1 MLERSTS
8 KAYLAMLICTVLWGF
23 MGIFTRRLSDEGL
36 GAMEVSFLRMI
47 TSVAILGSILLV
59 VDREA
64 LKIHKKDIWL
74 FIFFGIF
81 KMLADYFLFVA
92 QVRIQLSL
100 STVLQ
105 LLAPYWVILLSFLA
119 FREKVSAKTIFAAC
133 VAIVGCILA
142 TGLFEQGLIFDSI
155 GLIFGVLSGF
165 TFAFYAIGNKVML
178 DRGYSA
184 VTALVYIL
192 LFASIA
198 CIPFINF
205 GDMIR
210 DIDSRSVVGDLIIIG
225 PLMTLIPYYF
235 QTYSTKILS
244 PTVVMLIAL
253 LEVFVATLVGFF
265 YYHEHLSPIN
275 LLGLVMIPLSIVFM
289 SVSIRQKLRQFS
301 ERKRRG

>member
-8 KAYLAMLICTVLWGF
+8 KAYFAMLICTILWGF
-23 MGIFTRRLSDEGL
+23 MGIYTRRLSEEGL

-47 TSVAILGSILLV
+47 SSVIILGSIMLV
-59 VDREA
+59 IDREG
-64 LKIHKKDIWL
+64 LKINKKDLGL

-92 QVRIQLSL
+92 QVRIHLSL

-105 LLAPYWVILLSFLA
+105 LLAPYWVILLSFIA
-119 FREKVSAKTIFAAC
+119 FREKVSLKTIFSAC
-133 VAIVGCILA
+133 VAIIGCILA

-165 TFAFYAIGNKVML
+165 TFAFYAIGNKVLL
-178 DRGYSA
+178 DRGYQA

-205 GDMIR
+205 GEMIG
-210 DIDSRSVVGDLIIIG
+210 DIDSRTVVGDLIMIG
-225 PLMTLIPYYF
+225 PLMTLIPYYL

-244 PTVVMLIAL
+244 PTMVMLIAL

-265 YYHEHLSPIN
+265 YYHEELSPIN
-275 LLGLVMIPLSIVFM
+275 LIGLVLIPFSIIFM
-289 SVSIRQKLRQFS
+289 SVNIRQKLRQFS
-301 ERKRRG
+301 DRKRE

>member
-8 KAYLAMLICTVLWGF
+8 KAYFAMLICTILWGF
-23 MGIFTRRLSDEGL
+23 MGIYTRRLSEEGL

-47 TSVAILGSILLV
+47 TSVIILGSIMLV
-59 VDREA
+59 IDREG
-64 LKIHKKDIWL
+64 LNIQRKDLGL

-92 QVRIQLSL
+92 QVRIHLSL

-105 LLAPYWVILLSFLA
+105 LLAPYWVILLSFIA
-119 FREKVSAKTIFAAC
+119 FREKVSIKTIFSAC
-133 VAIVGCILA
+133 VAIIGCILA

-165 TFAFYAIGNKVML
+165 TFAFYAIGNKVLL
-178 DRGYSA
+178 DRGYQA

-205 GDMIR
+205 GEMIG
-210 DIDSRSVVGDLIIIG
+210 DIDSRTVVGDLIMIG
-225 PLMTLIPYYF
+225 PLMTLIPYYL

-244 PTVVMLIAL
+244 PTMVMLIAL

-265 YYHEHLSPIN
+265 YYHEELSPIN
-275 LLGLVMIPLSIVFM
+275 LIGLVLIPFSIIFM
-289 SVSIRQKLRQFS
+289 SVNIRQKLRQFS
-301 ERKRRG
+301 DRKRE

>member
-8 KAYLAMLICTVLWGF
+8 KAYFAMLICTILWGF
-23 MGIFTRRLSDEGL
+23 MGIYTRRLSEEGL

-47 TSVAILGSILLV
+47 TSVIILGSIMLV
-59 VDREA
+59 IDREG
-64 LKIHKKDIWL
+64 LKIQKKDLGL

-92 QVRIQLSL
+92 QVRIHLSL

-105 LLAPYWVILLSFLA
+105 LLAPYWVILLSFIA
-119 FREKVSAKTIFAAC
+119 FREKVSLKTIFSAC
-133 VAIVGCILA
+133 IAIIGCILA

-165 TFAFYAIGNKVML
+165 TFAFYAIGNKVLL
-178 DRGYSA
+178 DRGYQA

-205 GDMIR
+205 GEMIG
-210 DIDSRSVVGDLIIIG
+210 DIDSRTVVGDLIMIG
-225 PLMTLIPYYF
+225 PLMTLIPYYL

-244 PTVVMLIAL
+244 PTMVMLIAL

-265 YYHEHLSPIN
+265 YYHEELSPIN
-275 LLGLVMIPLSIVFM
+275 LIGLVLIPFSIIFM
-289 SVSIRQKLRQFS
+289 SVNIRQKLRQFS
-301 ERKRRG
+301 DRKRE

>member
-8 KAYLAMLICTVLWGF
+8 KAYFAMLICTILWGF
-23 MGIFTRRLSDEGL
+23 MGIYTRRLSEEGL

-47 TSVAILGSILLV
+47 TSVIILGSIMLV
-59 VDREA
+59 IDREG
-64 LKIHKKDIWL
+64 LKINKKDLGL

-92 QVRIQLSL
+92 QVRIHLSL

-105 LLAPYWVILLSFLA
+105 LLAPYWVILLSFIA
-119 FREKVSAKTIFAAC
+119 FREKVSLKTIFSAC
-133 VAIVGCILA
+133 IAIIGCILA

-165 TFAFYAIGNKVML
+165 TFAFYAIGNKVLL
-178 DRGYSA
+178 DRGYQA

-205 GDMIR
+205 GEMIS
-210 DIDSRSVVGDLIIIG
+210 DIDSRTVVGDLIMIG
-225 PLMTLIPYYF
+225 PLMTLIPYYL

-244 PTVVMLIAL
+244 PTMVMLIAL

-265 YYHEHLSPIN
+265 YYHEELSPIN
-275 LLGLVMIPLSIVFM
+275 LIGLVLIPFSIIFM
-289 SVSIRQKLRQFS
+289 SVNIRQKLRQFS
-301 ERKRRG
+301 DRKRE

>member
-8 KAYLAMLICTVLWGF
+8 KAYFAMLICTILWGF
-23 MGIFTRRLSDEGL
+23 MGIYTRRLSEEGL

-47 TSVAILGSILLV
+47 SSVIILGSIMLV
-59 VDREA
+59 IDREG
-64 LKIHKKDIWL
+64 LKIQRKDLGL

-92 QVRIQLSL
+92 QVRIHLSL

-105 LLAPYWVILLSFLA
+105 LLAPYWVILLSFIA
-119 FREKVSAKTIFAAC
+119 FREKVSIKTIFSAC
-133 VAIVGCILA
+133 IAIIGCILA

-165 TFAFYAIGNKVML
+165 TFAFYAIGNKVLL
-178 DRGYSA
+178 DRGYQA

-205 GDMIR
+205 GEMIG
-210 DIDSRSVVGDLIIIG
+210 DIDSRTVVGDLIMIG
-225 PLMTLIPYYF
+225 PLMTLIPYYL

-244 PTVVMLIAL
+244 PTMVMLIAL

-265 YYHEHLSPIN
+265 YYHEELSPIN
-275 LLGLVMIPLSIVFM
+275 LIGLVLIPFSIIFM
-289 SVSIRQKLRQFS
+289 SVNIRQKLKQFS
-301 ERKRRG
+301 DRKRE